1 MAESLSLVS
10 LFLIPVGIYL
20 IWRWRKKGLLIED
33 VLYAIGF
40 IAALAAV
47 FFLPSEF
54 EQELS
59 KISIAILEI
68 AFAVLCISLGYYF
81 GKG

>member
-1 MAESLSLVS
+1 MAESLSLVL
-10 LFLIPVGIYL
+10 LFLVPVGIYL
-20 IWRWRKKGLLIED
+20 IWRWRRKGLLIED

-40 IAALAAV
+40 ISALAAI
-47 FFLPSEF
+47 FYLPSEF

-68 AFAVLCISLGYYF
+68 AFAGLCISLGYYF